1 MSGRPPLSI
10 GTYGTISTQKRGISW
25 RASCLFR
32 DSDGITRPIERNRK
46 TKADAERA
54 LKVAIRDHETA
65 ARVGELSGEST
76 IAQLMEVFWAWKL
89 ATKKLA
95 AGSKTNY
102 ADVITRIIVPGLGAI
117 RLREATTG
125 RLDTW
130 YLRERETRRA
140 QAELAKT
147 LLNQAFKLAAR
158 RDALPYNP
166 MSGLSVP
173 DEDRTPVRALTDQ
186 ELETMRN
193 AVRTMRQNTWLPDIF
208 ETQYT
213 LGLRI
218 GEVLA
223 LTVDD
228 LDLHN
233 EDGPIVHI
241 NSTVITPTGKPER
254 QPHTKDGPAGRRPVV
269 APLPPGRS
277 GYCSPA
283 ATEHCSTHT
292 TSANPGGTSAPK
304 SDWNGS
310 PRTTSEKPQPHAWKQ
325 CSAKRSPPSSSDT
338 NPSTSPASTTSPPS
352 RKSHPTCEE
361 RSRRGT
367 AEAAPV
373 FTQWPRQGS
382 TWPHCTHPVMNSDWA
397 HNP

>member
-269 APLPPGRS
+269 APDWVAELLDVRAL
-277 GYCSPA
+277 A
-283 ATEHCSTHT
+283 A
-292 TSANPGGTSAPK
+292 GT
-304 SDWNGS
+304 NGLLF
-310 PRTTSEKPQPHAWKQ
+310 
-325 CSAKRSPPSSSDT
+325 
-338 NPSTSPASTTSPPS
+338 PS
-352 RKSHPTCEE
+352 RNGTLLDPHNVRESWRNIRAQVGLEWVTPHHLRKTAAARVEAMFGEEITSVFLGHKSVDVTRKYYIPAKPKIAPDV
-361 RSRRGT
+361 RR
-367 AEAAPV
+367 A
-373 FTQWPRQGS
+373 FTQGYR
-382 TWPHCTHPVMNSDWA
+382 
-397 HNP
+397 